1 MLRRTMTPY
10 LWMIARLRDIFK
22 THYGALS
29 LSNRNG
35 TVVSS
40 NGRRAFRR
48 FQLAVPAL
56 FRWRE
61 AEEYREVGCC
71 ANIGMGGLFVLTTKQ
86 PPLAAEVQVEVMLP
100 AFDPAA
106 REVRI
111 NYVGRVIRTQESGY
125 LSSAGFAVAGCFQ

>member
-1 MLRRTMTPY
+1 MTPY
-10 LWMIARLRDIFK
+10 LWMIARLRDLVG
-22 THYGALS
+22 THYVALS
-29 LSNRNG
+29 LFTRNG

-40 NGRRAFRR
+40 TGRRAFRR

-61 AEEYREVGCC
+61 TGEHREMGCC
-71 ANIGMGGLFVLTTKQ
+71 TNIGLGGLFVLTTKH

-111 NYVGRVIRTQESGY
+111 NCVGRVIRTQECGY
-125 LSSAGFAVAGCFQ
+125 VSAAGFAVAGSLE